1 MSEEKDPIKDVGAE
15 LTKPLID
22 ELSNKLKLPFFGGF
36 LFSWCV
42 INWERVAILIS
53 SKENI
58 YTRIEKIKGIPQIEL
73 PIIGDWHTS
82 TFFAPLLY
90 SMLITALT
98 PFMILAYKK
107 LQKWANVRIIDT
119 QAELN
124 HRYQISSASQQ
135 LKLEQANND
144 ISKVKYSTDEIVKK
158 HNELNDAYTS
168 SLQKSMDLNEKI
180 AEETSVHEQL
190 KTDIANLKTEFD
202 GYKTAQDRVSKLDK
216 LNKNLEE
223 NLINANNSINALEL
237 QLMELQQKNSN
248 LKVENSAS
256 KNKNTELTANI
267 EIYKDELNNTLKY
280 MSELLLDSEV
290 VVFQLEQA
298 SNDDERIATVLYEL
312 KQWREMLSVRID
324 KINSASSI

>member
-36 LFSWCV
+36 VFSWCV

-82 TFFAPLLY
+82 TFIAPLLY

-158 HNELNDAYTS
+158 HNELTDAYTS
-168 SLQKSMDLNEKI
+168 SLQKAMELNEKI

-190 KTDIANLKTEFD
+190 KTDTANLKTEFD

-216 LNKNLEE
+216 LNKHLEG

-237 QLMELQQKNSN
+237 QLMELQQENSN
-248 LKVENSAS
+248 LKVKHSAS

-267 EIYKDELNNTLKY
+267 EIYKDELNVTLKY
-280 MSELLLDSEV
+280 MNELLLDSEV

-324 KINSASSI
+324 KINNASSI